1 MDKLQPLGVHLCFG
15 ETSELTG
22 AETVCEKRGKTPEA
36 QEKFKKTWNDYNDF
50 ILKEATDDLS
60 ESQPTAGNIA
70 GGLTTIEEKAF
81 GNFQKIGSRKFIDVL
96 EPADE
101 PK

>member
-1 MDKLQPLGVHLCFG
+1 MNHLFIYVFG

-22 AETVCEKRGKTPEA
+22 AETVCAREETPEA
-36 QEKFKKTWNDYNDF
+36 KEKFMKTWNAYNDF

-81 GNFQKIGSRKFIDVL
+81 GNFQKLDQDNLLMF
-96 EPADE
+96 
-101 PK
+101 

>member
-1 MDKLQPLGVHLCFG
+1 M
-15 ETSELTG
+15 
-22 AETVCEKRGKTPEA
+22 
-36 QEKFKKTWNDYNDF
+36 KTWNAYNDF

-81 GNFQKIGSRKFIDVL
+81 EIFKNWIKTIY
-96 EPADE
+96 
-101 PK
+101 

>member
-1 MDKLQPLGVHLCFG
+1 MDKLEPLGVHLCFG

-22 AETVCEKRGKTPEA
+22 AEKFAQQGRNQEA
-36 QEKFKKTWNDYNDF
+36 SDKFMKTWSAYNDF

-81 GNFQKIGSRKFIDVL
+81 ETFKNRKLQICRCSRTSRRT
-96 EPADE
+96 
-101 PK
+101 